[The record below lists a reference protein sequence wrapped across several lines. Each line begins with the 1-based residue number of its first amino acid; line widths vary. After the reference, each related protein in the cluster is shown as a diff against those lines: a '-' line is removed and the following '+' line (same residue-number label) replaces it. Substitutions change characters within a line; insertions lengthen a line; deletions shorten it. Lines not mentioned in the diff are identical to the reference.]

1 MRARNLKTGIAASIV
16 LLASTQLSF
25 AVDADDFAKKFVAA
39 YASGGMKIDYSGV
52 SDQGSDIVLQN
63 VTVGMEGEPER
74 LRLGD
79 LTFNGVEDD
88 GSGGYE
94 VKTLTED
101 SIDFSNEEVQFT
113 LKVLVVNN
121 LRIPAEAKMET
132 IDDVLYY
139 DSVTTGPMVVTVEG
153 SNVFQIA
160 KSSATVS
167 NNSDNTRMD
176 FKARADGLEI
186 DLSDV
191 KDAEAQQAI
200 NGMGYQYV
208 GGDLVVDGF
217 WSLPTGELTVSE
229 YALTLNDVGRIDLKL
244 SISGY
249 TLDFVRGIQQL
260 QENMAKQANDEK
272 AQQAMGLAMLG
283 MMQQLTFNSLSLRFD
298 DASVTNK
305 VLDMV
310 AGQQG
315 MSRDQM
321 VQGLQGMLPFVLGQL
336 QNPDFQTKV
345 TEAVSLYL
353 ADPKNIE
360 VIAQPDSPL
369 PFATIAGSA
378 MGAWQTL
385 PDVLNVS
392 VTANQ

>member
-113 LKVLVVNN
+113 LKDLVVNN